1 MKVIY
6 IRCKACNYRSNPS
19 TEKVCLYCRE
29 KLPNYD
35 PMVAQLFTKGYMPIT
50 FYGKIRKMFREV
62 YKEKGVNITYTKGAH
77 GNCADIE
84 LIGGHYL
91 GSEFFRKI
99 ELCGGYVYWL
109 NNYGGRVKMTV
120 RKRRR

>member
-6 IRCKACNYRSNPS
+6 VKCKACNYKSNPS
-19 TEKVCLYCRE
+19 TEKVCLYCRT
-29 KLPNYD
+29 KLPFYD
-35 PMVAQLFTKGYMPIT
+35 PNVSPLFTKGYMPTT
-50 FYGKIRKMFREV
+50 FYGRIRKMFREV
-62 YKEKGVNITYTKGAH
+62 YKEPYINITYTKSGR
-77 GNCADIE
+77 GICADIE
-84 LIGGHYL
+84 LLSGHYL

-120 RKRRR
+120 RKKIR